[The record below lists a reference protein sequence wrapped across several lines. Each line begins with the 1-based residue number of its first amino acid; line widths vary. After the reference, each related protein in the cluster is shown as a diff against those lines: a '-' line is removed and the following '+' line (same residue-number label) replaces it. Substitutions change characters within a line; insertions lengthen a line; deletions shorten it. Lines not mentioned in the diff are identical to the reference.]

1 MRHFLRLTCFLL
13 LSIPLLGQGQPPQPG
28 QGLSGFVPIDQLPP
42 ASDQV
47 PAAPYLIAAYLFVWL
62 AAIFYIL
69 VRLAADGQRS
79 RRNSDAPASSLSKR
93 RFSIQHP
100 SDART
105 DRGVDRT
112 CAMRHRTG

>member
-62 AAIFYIL
+62 AAIFYIWSVWRRMDKVQGEIRTL
-69 VRLAADGQRS
+69 QRQ
-79 RRNSDAPASSLSKR
+79 A
-93 RFSIQHP
+93 
-100 SDART
+100 
-105 DRGVDRT
+105 
-112 CAMRHRTG
+112 